1 MTAPVYRACYVCGFK
16 PRARLM
22 RSPTCPPCSA
32 WFDSLGTSTPDHPF
46 DFGASLRARRVS
58 LGLPEYYSAP
68 GSPQTMWSEKT

>member
-32 WFDSLGTSTPDHPF
+32 WFAALPKPKAF
-46 DFGASLRARRVS
+46 DFDWFVPALRARRKS
-58 LGLPEYYSAP
+58 LGLPHAVPP
-68 GSPQTMWSEKT
+68 GPIELKGSDEL